1 MNIPKILTDRG
12 FVSMHQ
18 LKLGD
23 IVLGSPSL
31 QEPVVTCRFPMDIR
45 KRIAKR
51 LYLVEYSDGHR
62 AVYANG
68 DWILNGSEF
77 VPIDELAKSKKFH
90 SISLYPALYQ
100 DAAIR
105 AIHDDPHT
113 RRDVLLSEY
122 MAGAI
127 LSSAHGTDPYV
138 TITVQAYQNIYTELQ
153 NMGIAMKGIP
163 NGNDVSLQWVN
174 RPDRPDVIYT
184 DLFEG
189 YYAYDYAND
198 ENYPIPYIINGN
210 DERRSFLGG
219 VMDALRVSN
228 DRIGEVVLGHDEY
241 VVLKRVQNLL
251 RSMAVYSEIHYNE
264 EVSTWPQYILNNFK
278 LSKTYPRTLTSFYP
292 LQYTYHEPTI
302 ETMIRNTNI
311 AQMLSVM
318 GIDNRHRRGWKIT
331 RIVPDEGPVVWY
343 DLYFADQPMLYYGED
358 FIPRLSR

>member
-1 MNIPKILTDRG
+1 MDIPKILTDRG
-12 FVSMHQ
+12 FVSMHH
-18 LKLGD
+18 LYLGD
-23 IVLGSPSL
+23 IVLGSLSS
-31 QEPVVTCRFPMDIR
+31 QEPMVTCRFPMDVR
-45 KRIAKR
+45 KRMAER

-62 AVYANG
+62 ATYANG

-77 VPIDELAKSKKFH
+77 VPIDELAKSKKFR
-90 SISLYPALYQ
+90 SIALYPALYQ

-127 LSSAHGTDPYV
+127 LSSAHGTDPFV

-174 RPDRPDVIYT
+174 RPDRPDVVYT
-184 DLFEG
+184 DLFQG
-189 YYAYDYAND
+189 YYAYKYAND

-264 EVSTWPQYILNNFK
+264 EVPTWPQYILNNFK
-278 LSKTYPRTLTSFYP
+278 LSKAYPRILTSFYP

-318 GIDNRHRRGWKIT
+318 GIDNRHRKGWKIT
-331 RIVPDEGPVVWY
+331 HIVPDEGPVVWY
-343 DLYFADQPMLYYGED
+343 DLHFADQPMLYYGED